1 MKQKIDL
8 YFFGGVNTC
17 EVITFAEAQKLNVRY
32 VCSVEGYDIYESE
45 NGTFYAVR

>member
-1 MKQKIDL
+1 MESKTDL

-17 EVITFAEAQKLNVRY
+17 EIITFAVAQQLDVRY
-32 VCSVEGYDIYESE
+32 VCSVDGFDVYESE